1 MIGIGVSLAMDA
13 AAVSITNG
21 FVISELKLRHVL
33 RTSIFFGLFQAF
45 MPVIGWAAGLSFARY
60 IQAFDHWIV
69 FLLLLFVGGKMIFES
84 RVVREDNK
92 KTKSCLHFPTLI
104 ILSLATSIDALAVGL
119 SFAFLQ
125 VAIVL
130 PVVIIGTITLLLCI
144 AGFYL
149 GNSIGHLFEDK
160 LELFGGLML
169 IVIGL
174 KILVEHLVK
183 GC

>member
-13 AAVSITNG
+13 TAVSITNG
-21 FVISELKLRHVL
+21 FVIKELKVRHVL

-45 MPVIGWAAGLSFARY
+45 I
-60 IQAFDHWIV
+60 
-69 FLLLLFVGGKMIFES
+69 FVGGKMIFES

-92 KTKSCLHFPTLI
+92 KIKSCLHFPTLI

-125 VAIVL
+125 VAIIV
-130 PVVIIGTITLLLCI
+130 PVVIIGTVTLILCI

-169 IVIGL
+169 IAIGL